1 MIYEPDHIIVLD
13 PALLEVIDVTTGLKR
28 NGWIIINSDKE
39 PSEFPW
45 SYDVKETCLILE
57 GKATVISADGL
68 EISFAAGD
76 LVTFEA
82 GLECTWKIKETISK
96 RYSFG

>member
-1 MIYEPDHIIVLD
+1 MMQKKKPTEKEIAGTESWDIW
-13 PALLEVIDVTTGLKR
+13 R
-28 NGWIIINSDKE
+28 KE

-57 GKATVISADGL
+57 GKATVTSTDGQQ
-68 EISFAAGD
+68 ISFGAGD
-76 LVTFEA
+76 LVTFET
-82 GLECTWKIKETISK
+82 GLQCRWKIEKAISK

>member
-1 MIYEPDHIIVLD
+1 MMQKKKPTEE
-13 PALLEVIDVTTGLKR
+13 EVAGTESWGIWR
-28 NGWIIINSDKE
+28 KE

-57 GKATVISADGL
+57 GKATVISADGQ